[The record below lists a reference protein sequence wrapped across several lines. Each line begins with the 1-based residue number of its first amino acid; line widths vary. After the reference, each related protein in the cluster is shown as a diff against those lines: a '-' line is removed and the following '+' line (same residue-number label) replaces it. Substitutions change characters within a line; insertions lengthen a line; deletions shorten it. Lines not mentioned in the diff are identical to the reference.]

1 MNNQD
6 NMASLETSSPTIKV
20 PKKSNLAETQERFQ
34 NSNYEYVQGPN
45 KDMNKCLNE
54 DQKPQTLELN
64 IRKILN
70 RKIKLSKDF

>member
-1 MNNQD
+1 MGI
-6 NMASLETSSPTIKV
+6 TTIIV
-20 PKKSNLAETQERFQ
+20 PEESNLADAQDKHCEQVIINMIMELK
-34 NSNYEYVQGPN
+34 ED
-45 KDMNKCLNE
+45 KDKCLNE